1 MPRIPFTRGSFNVE
15 YELCLLKND
24 SDAAL
29 EPIGEVLEHAQPQI
43 CGSDVAL
50 EPHPVWGYK
59 NIKG

>member
-29 EPIGEVLEHAQPQI
+29 EPIGEVLEHAP
-43 CGSDVAL
+43 GAL
-50 EPHPVWGYK
+50 NHKYVDQM
-59 NIKG
+59 